1 MITIFVAHRRFDPL
15 IGLHCRDPSFPARA
29 DLGVGPLA
37 VMFENSGEADD
48 PGGEG
53 HVDEGD
59 QGAEEEGAG
68 GVGGV
73 DQGSYG
79 GLKSVG

>member
-15 IGLHCRDPSFPARA
+15 IGLHCRDPGFPARA

-37 VMFENSGEADD
+37 VMFENAGEADD

-53 HVDEGD
+53 DVDEGD
-59 QGAEEEGAG
+59 QGAEEEGASD
-68 GVGGV
+68 VGGV
-73 DQGSYG
+73 DQGGYG
-79 GLKSVG
+79 GLEGVG